1 MQELRI
7 ALRGL
12 PAQGREITVR
22 EQSVWEGPV
31 AEFRMACRV
40 IRPLA
45 AALTLLPLE
54 GGCLVRGRLTGEV
67 ALPCD
72 RCAEDTPVPIDH
84 AIETFAPLPVE
95 AKGGALAGDDAGE
108 DMAADAAEAHI
119 VWENGAPLLD
129 VAALC
134 WEEFMLAL
142 PLRPLCRPDCKGLC
156 PHCGVNRNEGDCQ
169 CAADTGDPRLAVLR
183 NFKVKR

>member
-7 ALRGL
+7 ALQGL
-12 PAQGREITVR
+12 PVQGREITVR
-22 EQSVWEGPV
+22 EPSVWDEPV

-40 IRPLA
+40 TQPLA
-45 AALTLLPLE
+45 ATLTLLPLD

-67 ALPCD
+67 VLPCD
-72 RCAEDTPVPIDH
+72 RCAEDTPVSIDH
-84 AIETFAPLPVE
+84 AIETFAPLSVE
-95 AKGGALAGDDAGE
+95 AEGVDAAEAAGE
-108 DMAADAAEAHI
+108 DMAAEAAEAHV

-156 PHCGVNRNEGDCQ
+156 PRCGVNRNEGDCR

-183 NFKVKR
+183 NFKVKH